1 MGSGGLFLHK
11 YDTKAKLYDTEGTK
25 SLTDQYRLTNRK
37 YITDNALLKANNLS
51 GLADAGTAR
60 TNLGVA
66 IGSDV
71 QAYDA
76 QLASLAALSVAA
88 VNNLSDISALSHADG
103 AVIVSDGTDWV
114 AESGSTA
121 RTSLGLVIG
130 TDVQAYDAQ
139 LADIAG
145 LSPTDAN
152 FVVGDGS
159 SFVLETG
166 STARSSL
173 GLGSIS
179 TQNSNSVTITGGS
192 VSGITDILV
201 ADGGTGASSA
211 SGARTN
217 LGVAIGSDVQA
228 FDAQLADVAGLNP
241 ADGAVVIGDGSNF
254 VAESG
259 ATLRT
264 SVGVGTSD
272 SPQFAGIELGHASDN
287 TLTASSGDLSI
298 EGNVVYRAG
307 GTDVPLTD
315 GGTGASSA
323 SAARDNLGLAIGSDV
338 QAWDAQLD
346 SLAAFSA
353 AKVTN
358 IDALGGLT
366 SAANKIPMFSGSGT
380 AGLISFLDEDGLT
393 SNSASAVPSQQSV
406 KAFVEAQV
414 QGLDIKDS
422 VRIASTANVA
432 GSYSSGVL
440 TVSSAG
446 VLTIDGGN
454 IAINN
459 RVLLKNQGGVAS
471 HVQNGIYK
479 CTTAG
484 ASGINTQPDTSS
496 ASTLDDAQYGSSST
510 LSSIQM
516 TSASLS
522 SSSTFIQYASYTGSS
537 FTPPANGVMIL
548 SDGSDTIAFNLSGY
562 PSSLNSSGSWPIA
575 SSPNNYNATYSSVT
589 SLSVDSSTTVA
600 FRSQTVASLFSI
612 GNGGAMTSSSSS
624 FALSS
629 GWGGSTISTG
639 HYIEYENASGNN
651 WYWRIE
657 SDLENGDTSVIV
669 SFDSDDSYN
678 TSPTGAYFS
687 GSSTL
692 ALFEGKT
699 PGAATAAVLTRA
711 TDFDTDADIS
721 PGAFCFVEEGTIA
734 SDTGFVLS
742 TNDPIT
748 LDSTALSFTQFSSAG
763 VPSAGD
769 GLETSGNVFSVD
781 LKANGGLV
789 IESSEVAVDL
799 AASSIT
805 GTLAIGD
812 GGTGATSDSAART
825 ALGVAIGSDVQ
836 AFDAQL
842 SDIAGLTPTDGHVI
856 VGNGSNFIAESGST
870 ARASLGLAIG
880 SDVQAYDAQ
889 LASIAGLS
897 DADGKFIVG
906 SSSGFVAEDGA
917 TARASLGVSIGSDVQ
932 AYDAQLADVAGL
944 SPADG
949 SFIVGDGSSFI
960 AESGATVRTSLGMDM
975 AAGQGVAL
983 PSGTSIQTITSSNPA
998 SPSTV
1003 SNLRAQYVF
1012 DMSGAGA
1019 ARTFDLPTTVGQ
1031 TPGAQFGI
1039 KIKGDMGSSASLVIA
1054 APTASGGG
1062 QEQIENASGV
1072 GASLTLDGSY
1082 QAVKLMLVA
1091 AHDDGSGAIH
1101 CWSVI
1106 D

>member
-1 MGSGGLFLHK
+1 MGQGLFLHK

-37 YITDNALLKANNLS
+37 YITDNASLRANNLS
-51 GLADAGTAR
+51 DLADASTAR

-76 QLASLAALSVAA
+76 QLASLAALSAAA

-103 AVIVSDGTDWV
+103 AIIVSDGTDWV

-121 RTSLGLVIG
+121 RTSLGLAIG
-130 TDVQAYDAQ
+130 SDVQAYDAQ

-152 FVVGDGS
+152 FIVGDGS
-159 SFVLETG
+159 NFILESG

-179 TQNSNSVTITGGS
+179 TQNSNNVTITGGS
-192 VSGITDILV
+192 VSGIADIAV

-211 SGARTN
+211 ADARTN

-228 FDAQLADVAGLNP
+228 FDAQLADVAGLTP

-323 SAARDNLGLAIGSDV
+323 SAARTNLGLAIGSDV

-358 IDALGGLT
+358 LDALGGLT

-422 VRIASTANVA
+422 VRVASSANVA

-454 IAINN
+454 IALND
-459 RVLLKNQGGVAS
+459 RVLLKNQTTGT
-471 HVQNGIYK
+471 QNGIYK
-479 CTTAG
+479 CSTAG
-484 ASGINTQPDTSS
+484 EAASGTSPNTSS

-516 TSASLS
+516 TSATLS
-522 SSSTFIQYASYTGSS
+522 SSSTVIQYASYTGSS

-562 PSSLNSSGSWPIA
+562 PSSLNSSGSWPIE

-600 FRSQTVASLFSI
+600 FRSRTVAPLFSL
-612 GNGGAMTSSSSS
+612 GNGSAMTSSSSS

-629 GWGGSTISTG
+629 GWGGSTISAG
-639 HYIEYENASGNN
+639 HYIEFQNYASSK

-657 SDLENGDTSVIV
+657 ADVENGDTSISVA
-669 SFDSDDSYN
+669 FDSDDSYN
-678 TSPTGAYFS
+678 SSPSGAYFGS
-687 GSSTL
+687 SSTL
-692 ALFEGKT
+692 ALFAGQS
-699 PGAATAAVLTRA
+699 GGSAVAAVLTRA
-711 TDFDTDADIS
+711 DDFDSDADIS

-742 TNDPIT
+742 TNNPIT

-763 VPSAGD
+763 VP
-769 GLETSGNVFSVD
+769 
-781 LKANGGLV
+781 
-789 IESSEVAVDL
+789 
-799 AASSIT
+799 
-805 GTLAIGD
+805 
-812 GGTGATSDSAART
+812 
-825 ALGVAIGSDVQ
+825 
-836 AFDAQL
+836 
-842 SDIAGLTPTDGHVI
+842 
-856 VGNGSNFIAESGST
+856 
-870 ARASLGLAIG
+870 RA
-880 SDVQAYDAQ
+880 
-889 LASIAGLS
+889 
-897 DADGKFIVG
+897 
-906 SSSGFVAEDGA
+906 
-917 TARASLGVSIGSDVQ
+917 
-932 AYDAQLADVAGL
+932 
-944 SPADG
+944 
-949 SFIVGDGSSFI
+949 
-960 AESGATVRTSLGMDM
+960 
-975 AAGQGVAL
+975 
-983 PSGTSIQTITSSNPA
+983 
-998 SPSTV
+998 
-1003 SNLRAQYVF
+1003 
-1012 DMSGAGA
+1012 
-1019 ARTFDLPTTVGQ
+1019 
-1031 TPGAQFGI
+1031 
-1039 KIKGDMGSSASLVIA
+1039 
-1054 APTASGGG
+1054 
-1062 QEQIENASGV
+1062 
-1072 GASLTLDGSY
+1072 
-1082 QAVKLMLVA
+1082 
-1091 AHDDGSGAIH
+1091 
-1101 CWSVI
+1101 
-1106 D
+1106 